1 MSYDP
6 SSTNALLYAGY
17 PTVTQAAVIYMGNTA
32 VVDHQINFDSSVGAC
47 SISSNCVIP
56 KHPRSLAFCDITTRG
71 LTSSLNIF
79 RYGFSEA
86 LNDQNAGNNRTQQ
99 ANSDEMAF
107 GLVLDSARVNVSL
120 IYRSGGTWN
129 YDLKSQLA
137 GIFI

>member
-6 SSTNALLYAGY
+6 SSTNGVIYGGY
-17 PTVTQAAVIYMGNTA
+17 STVTQAANTHT
-32 VVDHQINFDSSVGAC
+32 VGTSTVDYQINFDTAVGAC
-47 SISSNCVIP
+47 SVSSDCVIP
-56 KHPRSLAFCDITTRG
+56 NHPRSLAFCDIATQG
-71 LTSSLNIF
+71 TSSVLNIF

-86 LNDQNAGNNRTQQ
+86 LNDQNAGNNRSQQ
-99 ANSDEMAF
+99 SNSDEMAF

-120 IYRSGGTWN
+120 VFRSAGTWN

>member
-6 SSTNALLYAGY
+6 SSTNAVLYGGY
-17 PTVTQAAVIYMGNTA
+17 STVTQTANTHTTGTST
-32 VVDHQINFDSSVGAC
+32 VDWQIDFDTAVGAC
-47 SISSNCVIP
+47 SVSSDCVIP
-56 KHPRSLAFCDITTRG
+56 NHPRSLAFCDLATQGTP
-71 LTSSLNIF
+71 SVLNIF

-86 LNDQNAGNNRTQQ
+86 LNDQNAGNNRSQQ
-99 ANSDEMAF
+99 SNSDEMAF

-120 IYRSGGTWN
+120 VFRSAGTWN

>member
-6 SSTNALLYAGY
+6 SSTNGVIYGGY
-17 PTVTQAAVIYMGNTA
+17 STVTQTA
-32 VVDHQINFDSSVGAC
+32 DTHTIGTSTVDYQIDFDTAVGAC
-47 SISSNCVIP
+47 SVSSDCVIP
-56 KHPRSLAFCDITTRG
+56 NHPRSLAFCDIATQG
-71 LTSSLNIF
+71 TSSVLNIF

-86 LNDQNAGNNRTQQ
+86 LNDQNAGNNRSQQ
-99 ANSDEMAF
+99 SNSDEMAF

-120 IYRSGGTWN
+120 VFRSAGTWN